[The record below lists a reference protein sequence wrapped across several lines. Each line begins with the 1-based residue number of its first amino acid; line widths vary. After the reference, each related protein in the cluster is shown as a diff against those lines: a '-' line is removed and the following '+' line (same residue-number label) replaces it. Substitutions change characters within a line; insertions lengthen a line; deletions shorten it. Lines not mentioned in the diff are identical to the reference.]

1 MLSMNPDQK
10 AKLMDD
16 LRMVIDDAQ
25 EMLRMTA
32 DQVGESAAGVRARVQ
47 ARVAEAT
54 EELHHLQDAAIAR
67 AKAAGHATDE
77 FVHENPWKAVGIAA
91 GVGLLVGLLISRR

>member
-1 MLSMNPDQK
+1 MLSMNPEQK

-32 DQVGESAAGVRARVQ
+32 DQVSESAAGVRARLQ
-47 ARVAEAT
+47 ARLAKAT
-54 EELHHLQDAAIAR
+54 EEFHHLQDAATAR
-67 AKAAGHATDE
+67 ANAAGHATDG
-77 FVHENPWKAVGIAA
+77 FVRENPWKAVGIAA
-91 GVGLLVGLLISRR
+91 GVGLLVGLLMARR

>member
-47 ARVAEAT
+47 ARLAEAT

-67 AKAAGHATDE
+67 A
-77 FVHENPWKAVGIAA
+77 NPWKAVGIAA